1 MASVIS
7 GSRASSRERANA
19 IAGASLS
26 QVRVAHFRS
35 SAARPSYTPGAVLVS
50 VVVRS
55 YKRKEALKELVA
67 RLREQRHPSFEI
79 VILEQSDDSDLVRHL
94 ESIGDPRVR
103 VVVSPPMSPPAARNE
118 AIRHSSGEVIL
129 LIDDDDLPIGDDW
142 IDLHAEN
149 YADPRCMGVVGRLV
163 GDPANVKSPRFPRLV
178 RHFAMRYTFFKDT
191 RALAYNTVRK
201 EGIDFLIGSNASMR
215 RSLIERIGGWDEGI
229 PMNEEQSFAIKF
241 AQQRRDGEKFVFDPR
256 PLMWRRTDV
265 PGGLDRRRG
274 DDWHMRELEARLFYY
289 EHVVG
294 YYFERRYRLLR
305 PLFWLRGIEQVLVWI
320 WDSDNGHRSF
330 GERLSA
336 SLEVVF
342 RLPKALRS
350 SRFSVSDVRRVPE
363 WH

>member
-1 MASVIS
+1 
-7 GSRASSRERANA
+7 
-19 IAGASLS
+19 
-26 QVRVAHFRS
+26 
-35 SAARPSYTPGAVLVS
+35 VLVS

-55 YKRKEALKELVA
+55 YRRKEALKELVA
-67 RLREQRHPSFEI
+67 HLREQRHPSFEI
-79 VILEQSDDSDLVRHL
+79 VILEQSDDPELVRHL
-94 ESIGDPRVR
+94 ESLGDPRIR
-103 VVVSPPMSPPAARNE
+103 VVVSAPQNPPAARNL
-118 AIRHSSGEVIL
+118 AIRHASGEVIL

-142 IDLHAEN
+142 IGLHADN
-149 YADPRCMGVVGRLV
+149 YRDPLCMGVVGRLV
-163 GDPANVKSPRFPRLV
+163 GDPANVKAPRFPRLV
-178 RHFAMRYTFFKDT
+178 RHFAMRYTLFKDT

-201 EGIDFLIGSNASMR
+201 EGIDFLIGSNASVR

-241 AQQRRDGEKFVFDPR
+241 AQQRHEGEKFVFDPK

-294 YYFERRYRLLR
+294 YYFERRYRALR

-320 WDSDNGHRSF
+320 WDSDNGHRSV

-336 SLEVVF
+336 SLDVVF
-342 RLPKALRS
+342 RLRKALRS
-350 SRFSVSDVRRVPE
+350 SRFSVNDVRRVPE
-363 WH
+363 WR

>member
-1 MASVIS
+1 VAS
-7 GSRASSRERANA
+7 
-19 IAGASLS
+19 
-26 QVRVAHFRS
+26 
-35 SAARPSYTPGAVLVS
+35 SYTPAAVLVS

-55 YKRKEALKELVA
+55 YRRKEALKELVA
-67 RLREQRHPSFEI
+67 RLREQRYPSFEI
-79 VILEQSDDSDLVRHL
+79 VILEQSEDPDLVREL
-94 ESIGDPRVR
+94 ESLADPRIR
-103 VVVSPPMSPPAARNE
+103 VVVSAPTNPPAARNR
-118 AIRHSSGEVIL
+118 AIRHASGEVIL

-142 IDLHAEN
+142 IERHADN
-149 YADPRCMGVVGRLV
+149 YADPLCMGVVGRLV
-163 GDPANVKSPRFPRLV
+163 GDPAKVAPPKFPRVV
-178 RHFAMRYTFFKDT
+178 RHFAMRYTMFKDT

-201 EGIDFLIGSNASMR
+201 EGIDFLIGSNASVR

-241 AQQRRDGEKFVFDPR
+241 AQQRREGEKFVFDPR
-256 PLMWRRTDV
+256 PLMWRRTTV

-294 YYFERRYRLLR
+294 YYFGRRYRTLK

-320 WDSDNGHRSF
+320 WDADNGHRPF
-330 GERLSA
+330 AERLSA

-350 SRFSVSDVRRVPE
+350 TRFPVSDIRRVTE
-363 WH
+363 WR